1 MGWIFN
7 KKDAAEGEN
16 PFDEMG
22 FIRFTCLTLLF
33 YATFPFSLI
42 GIYCVFGKR
51 KTAQLIRAL
60 VTDFFLTIL
69 LLGLTFIFIMWLTYT
84 YLWPILASWFSSYL
98 PFF

>member
-1 MGWIFN
+1 MGWVFN

-42 GIYCVFGKR
+42 GIYCVFGNR
-51 KTAQLIRAL
+51 KTAQLLRAL

-69 LLGLTFIFIMWLTYT
+69 LLGLTFLFIMWLTYI
-84 YLWPILASWFSSYL
+84 YLL
-98 PFF
+98 PTLTAGVSTCLSFF

>member
-1 MGWIFN
+1 MGWVFN
-7 KKDAAEGEN
+7 KKDAAKGEN
-16 PFDEMG
+16 PFDDMG

-42 GIYCVFGKR
+42 GIYCFFGNR

-69 LLGLTFIFIMWLTYT
+69 LLGLTFLFIMWLTYI
-84 YLWPILASWFSSYL
+84 YVWPSVASWLSAYFS
-98 PFF
+98 FF